1 MLFERYTGEGHS
13 QYYLKGN
20 LFMEIMESVAGSV
33 TSTMVNVTFIL
44 LLHKGWTIKRRTES

>member
-1 MLFERYTGEGHS
+1 MLFERYTGEGHC

-33 TSTMVNVTFIL
+33 TSAMVNVTFIL